1 MSLIETGIPIPE
13 SAKTNGRS
21 MSPHYAA
28 WRELEV
34 GQSVFLPGKKLETV
48 RIYRSSTQMKDLRDE
63 GRKYHIQAAEKDGV
77 SGVRVWRT
85 T

>member
-13 SAKTNGRS
+13 SAKISGRS

-28 WRELEV
+28 WRELKV
-34 GQSVFLPGKKLETV
+34 GESVFLPNKKLETV
-48 RIYRSSTQMKDLRDE
+48 RIYRSSAQMKDLRDA
-63 GRKYHIQAAEKDGV
+63 GHKYHIQAAEKDGV

-85 T
+85 A